1 MESVMHSELQIRM
14 EILEE
19 TLFFQLEYSIQ
30 QRMIPP
36 EKLEWTDSDQER
48 EEPYQQDIKKRDQQL
63 KESYKREI
71 KIIEILIRSSDMYDK
86 LQHGVE
92 CLQRGMEYMKETEDI
107 QQGMDYTLAGIRY
120 IRIIMRPNICPR
132 YEDQQAMEDI
142 KVYLDQLF
150 KLKRMDLRMSR
161 RHEMEFNEETF
172 ATIVDSLPHDDH
184 VIEDWKWLKDIP
196 RLTRSDGRG
205 HNYDTE
211 QQMEYLPQ
219 GSSDRQGMEYIR
231 EPAPASPF
239 VSEGQ
244 PTQESNDHQ
253 GMEYIREPAPI
264 SPFVG
269 EMQATQ
275 GSSNRQGMEYIRGP
289 APISPFS
296 TEVQPTQESNNKQG
310 IEYIRGPAPKSPFGC
325 EVQPTE
331 GSYDKQGMEY
341 IRGPAP
347 TSSKREMQPAHGYN
361 NEQGIEHVRGLAPN
375 FVKHEFQTAH
385 KYYTNQGRKKGF
397 LNNQRNPAADPRLST
412 CYERQQER
420 KYEDQQGLEDIRDTG
435 GFGAKHVQWQERGSE
450 DWQGMNTIKG
460 WTDQVLIMYSKSEDM
475 NIDKEYNIF

>member
-184 VIEDWKWLKDIP
+184 QEMDYIMEETGDI
-196 RLTRSDGRG
+196 DGGIKFEESEYYVLHSVNDDQIVSYAEFLQFDRG
-205 HNYDTE
+205 
-211 QQMEYLPQ
+211 M
-219 GSSDRQGMEYIR
+219 
-231 EPAPASPF
+231 
-239 VSEGQ
+239 
-244 PTQESNDHQ
+244 
-253 GMEYIREPAPI
+253 
-264 SPFVG
+264 
-269 EMQATQ
+269 
-275 GSSNRQGMEYIRGP
+275 
-289 APISPFS
+289 
-296 TEVQPTQESNNKQG
+296 
-310 IEYIRGPAPKSPFGC
+310 
-325 EVQPTE
+325 
-331 GSYDKQGMEY
+331 
-341 IRGPAP
+341 
-347 TSSKREMQPAHGYN
+347 
-361 NEQGIEHVRGLAPN
+361 
-375 FVKHEFQTAH
+375 
-385 KYYTNQGRKKGF
+385 
-397 LNNQRNPAADPRLST
+397 
-412 CYERQQER
+412 QQER